1 MTHHDYC
8 HFDSIQSSIPNY
20 TQGNIAHITNRDLGG
35 NDDGKPKSKKT
46 KPVGGIETVER
57 ARGGRSK
64 VATAKEIEA
73 VDLDQKH
80 ARGVA
85 GMRNDGDEKAKS
97 KKVED
102 LKKEAM
108 TKKVAVKIE
117 VKKEKSSKDAVKR
130 SFVVVKDEAAV
141 KKEVEIKKKGATKQ
155 SPGDGN
161 GTTQTQPRGRTSKRV
176 RKSSDSDTAAEE
188 DDTATTRRVTR
199 SCSLSNRKKSAL
211 VRGVIVDIIP
221 AGDNRIIP
229 QDFGLERSS
238 FDGQNFTHGIA
249 YYDASERTDPLL
261 CKDYVTDILQHYF
274 HQEVRISTVYHSLNS
289 RFLVI
294 IFVSH
299 SSL

>member
-1 MTHHDYC
+1 M
-8 HFDSIQSSIPNY
+8 
-20 TQGNIAHITNRDLGG
+20 
-35 NDDGKPKSKKT
+35 
-46 KPVGGIETVER
+46 GGIEAAES

-64 VATAKEIEA
+64 VATAKEIES
-73 VDLDQKH
+73 VELDQKH
-80 ARGVA
+80 ARGGA
-85 GMRNDGDEKAKS
+85 GKRYDGDEKAKS
-97 KKVED
+97 KKVEEV
-102 LKKEAM
+102 KKEAAI

-117 VKKEKSSKDAVKR
+117 VKKEKSIKDAAKQL
-130 SFVVVKDEAAV
+130 FVVV
-141 KKEVEIKKKGATKQ
+141 KKEVEIKKKKGATER

-161 GTTQTQPRGRTSKRV
+161 GTTQTQVRGRTSKRV

-188 DDTATTRRVTR
+188 DEPATTRRVTR

-274 HQEVRISTVYHSLNS
+274 HEEVRRISTVSL
-289 RFLVI
+289 FKFEVCGD
-294 IFVSH
+294 
-299 SSL
+299 